1 MARLFYLSNTEVSNA
16 EFRQFAANHSS
27 GEFEDHNLDS
37 DDQPVVGVT
46 WEEAAQYCNWLSK
59 KDGLP
64 AFYRLEMGK
73 VVGFNPVATGYR
85 LATEA
90 EWAWASRPDHGA
102 ETRLRF
108 PWGNAFPPPDRHGNY
123 ADRSASHLVGRVV
136 FGYNDNYIVSAPVKT
151 FPADAH
157 GIYDLAGNVAEWVH
171 DYYEIPSTERSKDPL
186 GPESGEYHVIRGS
199 SWMHGTITDLRLTF
213 RDYGSDG
220 RPDLGF
226 RIARF
231 AE

>member
-1 MARLFYLSNTEVSNA
+1 
-16 EFRQFAANHSS
+16 
-27 GEFEDHNLDS
+27 
-37 DDQPVVGVT
+37 
-46 WEEAAQYCNWLSK
+46 
-59 KDGLP
+59 
-64 AFYRLEMGK
+64 
-73 VVGFNPVATGYR
+73 
-85 LATEA
+85 
-90 EWAWASRPDHGA
+90 
-102 ETRLRF
+102 
-108 PWGNAFPPPDRHGNY
+108 
-123 ADRSASHLVGRVV
+123 VV

-151 FPADAH
+151 FPADSR

-171 DYYEIPSTERSKDPL
+171 DYYEIPSAERITNPL

-220 RPDLGF
+220 RPDMGF